1 MALAGDQVE
10 AARTVAEVMRR
21 FAPHAHLSMGGGT
34 VLQHRWAHRKSP
46 DVGLFCSPG
55 AFAEAMRDHRG
66 VIEDALMEAGAD
78 AERTWCEPL
87 ALYAEIRGV
96 ETTVLPAAALTRR
109 LMTKG
114 EGPDALVAPVALQ
127 TNAEILAKKLLHRL
141 FEGEVAE
148 VRDIYDL
155 AAAQEMDRA
164 ALRVAC
170 AVLPERA
177 LASIVALVSA
187 LPSGWGRV
195 TNKPLLSPRFAWT
208 EDEMAERATSAL
220 LAGASAVVRSHTADG
235 RKCP

>member
-1 MALAGDQVE
+1 MAGDQVE
-10 AARTVAEVMRR
+10 AARTVAAVMRR

-34 VLQHRWAHRKSP
+34 VLQHRWAHRKST
-46 DVGLFCSPG
+46 DVGLFCSPD

-66 VIEDALMEAGAD
+66 AIEDALIEAGAD

-87 ALYAEIRGV
+87 ALYAEIRGL

-109 LMTKG
+109 PVADADV
-114 EGPDALVAPVALQ
+114 PDAPVALQ

-148 VRDIYDL
+148 IRDIYDL

-177 LASIVALVSA
+177 LASVAAMVSV

-220 LAGASAVVRSHTADG
+220 LAGASAVVRPHTADG